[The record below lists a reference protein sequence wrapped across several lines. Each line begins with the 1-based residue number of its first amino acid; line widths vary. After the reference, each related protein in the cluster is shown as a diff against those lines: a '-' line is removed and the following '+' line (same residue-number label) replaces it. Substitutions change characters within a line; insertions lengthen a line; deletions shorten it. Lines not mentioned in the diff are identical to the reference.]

1 MACGE
6 SCVTSLR
13 LFGLRLEPLNIMSYV
28 KFSFPKNQCLWKVN
42 FSFGLKVVF
51 SSVIRSVI
59 LSIQTIARHGNLL
72 WEISSTTNFDSSF
85 FCDTCTQM
93 EDAVIN
99 YTWVLP
105 NFDGLAIVFSQN
117 QFFSVLI
124 LFSLCYLLSSS
135 AYNLFF
141 TYDSKWS
148 CAILNSFWMLFC

>member
-117 QFFSVLI
+117 QFFFCPHFIFTL
-124 LFSLCYLLSSS
+124 LFTIKQCLQFVFYLRLEVIM
-135 AYNLFF
+135 
-141 TYDSKWS
+141 
-148 CAILNSFWMLFC
+148 CHIE